1 MEKNKEEEFNCVKL
15 MRNIRNEIHNK
26 YKNNPELRKIEL
38 ERIRKQRNIY
48 NQKIKNSNWI
58 YIFYFLCYILYN
70 WKIQLNLLCNTKI
83 IKLNNWENKIFERKN
98 YLNIVK

>member
-48 NQKIKNSNWI
+48 NQKIKNSN
-58 YIFYFLCYILYN
+58 
-70 WKIQLNLLCNTKI
+70 
-83 IKLNNWENKIFERKN
+83 
-98 YLNIVK
+98 